1 MTGKCPAARPRRR
14 GKGHNMNDVS
24 FSGSPILMGR
34 FTRKTPRAICVVILN
49 RVEEANRY
57 PDTLLTDSFK
67 RYRNLN
73 SLDRAFLTGLIYG
86 VLRWRERLDWLI
98 RHFSKIPFEKIELGI
113 LNILRLGLYQIL
125 FLSKTPFSAAVNESV
140 ELAKGIR
147 GKGGAGFVNGILRSI
162 LREKEQIP
170 YPDIRENPVLHISV
184 VESHPLWLVRRW
196 IEEVGLEE
204 TMKICAFN
212 NQISTLTLRTNT
224 LKINRK
230 DLIEKL
236 KGKELKPFPCSF
248 SEEGVLLEES
258 PPTSELPFLKEGF
271 YIIQDEAS
279 QLVTSILD
287 PKPREYILD
296 ACAAP
301 GGKTT
306 HIAQRVKDEGE
317 IYALDLTKGK
327 LDQIE
332 EMCRRLGIKIAKTM
346 KGDAANALPIPR
358 EMKFDR
364 VLADVPCSGFGT
376 LRRNPDLKWRRKEE
390 DIGRLSILQSSIL
403 RNLARYVKKGGIL
416 VYSTCTVFHEENE
429 DVVEKFLDGHPE
441 FRLDQISESLPK
453 KYHSFIKKGCF
464 QTFPPRDKM
473 DGFFV
478 ARMIKT

>member
-1 MTGKCPAARPRRR
+1 LRR
-14 GKGHNMNDVS
+14 KS
-24 FSGSPILMGR
+24 
-34 FTRKTPRAICVVILN
+34 PRAICLDILN
-49 RVEEANRY
+49 RVEEADRH

-67 RYRNLN
+67 QYRNLT
-73 SLDRAFLTGLIYG
+73 SLDRAFLTELTYG
-86 VLRWRERLDWLI
+86 VLRWRGRLDWLI
-98 RHFSKIPFEKIELGI
+98 RHFSKVPFEKIELEI

-140 ELAKGIR
+140 ELAKSIR

-170 YPDIRENPVLHISV
+170 YPDFSENPVLHISV

-196 IEEVGLEE
+196 VEEVGLEE
-204 TMKICAFN
+204 TMKICTIN
-212 NQISTLTLRTNT
+212 NQISALTLRTNT

-236 KGKELKPFPCSF
+236 REKELKPFPCSF
-248 SEEGVLLEES
+248 SEEGIFLKDP
-258 PPTSELPFLKEGF
+258 PPTSGLPFLKAGF

-287 PKPREYILD
+287 PKPGERILD

-301 GGKTT
+301 GGKTL
-306 HIAQRVKDEGE
+306 HIAQRMENGGE
-317 IYALDLTKGK
+317 IYALDLTKRK
-327 LDQIE
+327 LNRIE
-332 EMCRRLGIKIAKTM
+332 EMCQRLGIKIVKTM
-346 KGDAANALPIPR
+346 KGDAANALPILR

-376 LRRNPDLKWRRKEE
+376 LRRNPDLKWRRGEE
-390 DIGRLSILQSSIL
+390 DIGRLAELQSSIL
-403 RNLARYVKKGGIL
+403 RNLARYVKEGGIL

-429 DVVEKFLDGHPE
+429 DVVEKFLDEHPE
-441 FRLDQISESLPK
+441 FRLDQINEALPEK
-453 KYHSFIKKGCF
+453 CQSFIKNGYLK
-464 QTFPPRDKM
+464 TFPPKEAM

-478 ARMIKT
+478 ARMIKA